1 LIISLDFHIILVKLK
16 KLFMQGI
23 FMSISNIRYDY
34 TKDEILA
41 LFDLP
46 FTELMDKARETHKHY
61 HSDNTVQLASLL
73 SIRTGY
79 CPENCKY
86 CPQSAHWAKETGVQK
101 ENLMQ
106 IDEVLAKAEQAKQA
120 GATRFCMGTAWR
132 EVKDGPEFDR
142 VLSMVRGIRD
152 MNMEACVTLGM
163 LNESQAQKL
172 AEAGLTAYNHN
183 IDTSPEYYDK
193 IITTRK
199 FQDRIETIENVR
211 KAGIS
216 VCCGGI
222 LGMGESLADR
232 ASMLC
237 VLSNM
242 NPHPES
248 VPINALVPAK
258 GTPLENQPMIDPI
271 EFIRMIAVSR
281 IVLPSSRI
289 RLSAGRKNLSKEAQ
303 MMALY
308 VGANSIFYGEKLLTT
323 ENNDALQDLAMI
335 KETGLNVEAC
345 QKSLTEKTLESA

>member
-1 LIISLDFHIILVKLK
+1 
-16 KLFMQGI
+16 
-23 FMSISNIRYDY
+23 MSALRYDY
-34 TKDEILA
+34 STDEILA
-41 LFDLP
+41 LYDLP
-46 FTELMDKARETHKHY
+46 FTELMDQARNIHKTY
-61 HSDNTVQLASLL
+61 HQDNSVQLASLL

-106 IDEVLAKAEQAKQA
+106 VDEVLGKAQQAKDA

-132 EVKDGPEFDR
+132 EVKEGPEFER
-142 VLSMVRGIRD
+142 VLTMVRGIKD
-152 MNMEACVTLGM
+152 LGMEACVTLGM
-163 LNESQAQKL
+163 LNEEQAQKL
-172 AEAGLTAYNHN
+172 ADAGVTAYNHN

-199 FQDRIETIENVR
+199 FEDRISTIENIR

-222 LGMGESLADR
+222 LGMGESLQDR
-232 ASMLC
+232 ASMLR

-242 NPHPES
+242 TPHPES

-258 GTPLENQPMIDPI
+258 GTPLENQKRIDPI
-271 EFIRMIAVSR
+271 EFIKTIAVAR
-281 IVLPSSRI
+281 IVMPKSRI

-323 ENNDALQDLAMI
+323 ENNDAAEDLEMI
-335 KETGLNVEAC
+335 KETGLKVEQAP
-345 QKSLTEKTLESA
+345 SHLHEEVA

>member
-1 LIISLDFHIILVKLK
+1 
-16 KLFMQGI
+16 
-23 FMSISNIRYDY
+23 MSVQNNYVNY
-34 TKDEILA
+34 NTDEIIA
-41 LFDLP
+41 LFNMPL
-46 FTELMDKARETHKHY
+46 TELIDIARRTHKNH

-86 CPQSAHWAKETGVQK
+86 CPQSAHWAKTTGVQK

-106 IDEVLAKAEQAKQA
+106 VTEVLSKANQAKQA

-132 EVKDGPEFDR
+132 EVKDGQEFDQ
-142 VLSMVRGIRD
+142 VLEMVQGIRD
-152 MNMEACVTLGM
+152 IGMEACVTLGM
-163 LNESQAQKL
+163 LTEQQAKKL
-172 AEAGLTAYNHN
+172 ADAGLTAYNHN

-199 FQDRIETIENVR
+199 FEDRINTINNVR

-222 LGMGESLADR
+222 IGMGESVTDR
-232 ASMLC
+232 ASMLSI
-237 VLSNM
+237 LNSM
-242 NPHPES
+242 SPHPES

-258 GTPLENQPMIDPI
+258 GTPLETQKPVDSI
-271 EFIRMIAVSR
+271 EFIRMIAVTR
-281 IVLPSSRI
+281 IVLPTSRI

-303 MMALY
+303 LMAMY

-323 ENNDALQDLAMI
+323 DNNDISEDLAMI
-335 KETGLNVEAC
+335 KEAGLKIEETAFV
-345 QKSLTEKTLESA
+345 

>member
-1 LIISLDFHIILVKLK
+1 
-16 KLFMQGI
+16 
-23 FMSISNIRYDY
+23 MSVDNLRPELRYNY
-34 TKDEILA
+34 TPDEVLA
-41 LFDLP
+41 LFNLP
-46 FTELMDKARETHKHY
+46 LTELMDTARQTHKEY

-106 IDEVLAKAEQAKQA
+106 VTEVLDKATQAKEA

-132 EVKDGPEFDR
+132 EVKDGEEFDR
-142 VLSMVRGIRD
+142 VLTMVRGIRD
-152 MNMEACVTLGM
+152 MGMEACVTLGM
-163 LNESQAQKL
+163 LTEEQAQKL
-172 AEAGLTAYNHN
+172 ADAGVTAYNHN

-199 FQDRIETIENVR
+199 FTDRINTIENVR

-222 LGMGESLADR
+222 IGMGESIADR

-237 VLSNM
+237 VLANM
-242 NPHPES
+242 TPHPES

-258 GTPLENQPMIDPI
+258 GTPLENQEPLDAI
-271 EFIRMIAVSR
+271 EFIKTVAVAR
-281 IVLPSSRI
+281 ILMPQARV

-323 ENNDALQDLAMI
+323 DNNDAAEDLAMI
-335 KETGLNVEAC
+335 KATGLKIEERVLEAV
-345 QKSLTEKTLESA
+345 

>member
-1 LIISLDFHIILVKLK
+1 
-16 KLFMQGI
+16 MQ
-23 FMSISNIRYDY
+23 RHDY
-34 TKDEILA
+34 TTQEILD
-41 LFDLP
+41 LFNLP
-46 FTELMDKARETHKHY
+46 LTELMDQARDTHKQH

-86 CPQSAHWAKETGVQK
+86 CPQSAHWAKKTGVQK

-106 IDEVLAKAEQAKQA
+106 VDEVLDKAQQAKTA

-132 EVKDGPEFDR
+132 EVKEGPEFDR
-142 VLSMVRGIRD
+142 VLTMVRGIKD
-152 MNMEACVTLGM
+152 MGMEACVTLGM
-163 LNESQAQKL
+163 LTEDQAKQL
-172 AEAGLTAYNHN
+172 ADAGVTAYNHN

-199 FQDRIETIENVR
+199 FQDRLDTIENVR

-222 LGMGESLADR
+222 LGMGESLEDR
-232 ASMLC
+232 ASMLQ
-237 VLSNM
+237 VLTKM
-242 NPHPES
+242 TPHPES

-258 GTPLENQPMIDPI
+258 GTPLEDRDPIDPI
-271 EFIRMIAVSR
+271 DFIKTIAVAR
-281 IVLPSSRI
+281 IVLPTSRI

-323 ENNDALQDLAMI
+323 ENNDAAQDLDMI
-335 KETGLNVEAC
+335 KETGLNVEEIS
-345 QKSLTEKTLESA
+345 KERVLEEVA

>member
-1 LIISLDFHIILVKLK
+1 
-16 KLFMQGI
+16 
-23 FMSISNIRYDY
+23 MSVQNIRHDY
-34 TKDEILA
+34 TPQQVLSYFNMP
-41 LFDLP
+41 L
-46 FTELMDKARETHKHY
+46 TELIDLARDTHKKY
-61 HSDNTVQLASLL
+61 HADNTVQLASLL

-106 IDEVLAKAEQAKQA
+106 VTEVLGKAAQAKEA

-132 EVKDGPEFDR
+132 EVKDGEEFDR
-142 VLSMVRGIRD
+142 VLTMIRGIKD
-152 MNMEACVTLGM
+152 MGMEACVTLGM
-163 LNESQAQKL
+163 LNETQAQQL

-199 FQDRIETIENVR
+199 FTDRINTIENVR

-222 LGMGESLADR
+222 IGMGESLNDR
-232 ASMLC
+232 ASMLS
-237 VLSNM
+237 VLANM

-258 GTPLENQPMIDPI
+258 GTPLESQEPLDPI
-271 EFIRMIAVSR
+271 EFIRTVAVAR
-281 IVLPSSRI
+281 IVMPTARI

-303 MMALY
+303 MLALY

-323 ENNDALQDLAMI
+323 ENNDIADDLAMI
-335 KETGLNVEAC
+335 SETGLRVEQA
-345 QKSLTEKTLESA
+345 QLEEAH

>member
-1 LIISLDFHIILVKLK
+1 MTEQD
-16 KLFMQGI
+16 
-23 FMSISNIRYDY
+23 IRNNH
-34 TKDEILA
+34 TTNEILA
-41 LFDLP
+41 YFNLP
-46 FTELMDKARETHKHY
+46 LTELMDQARDVHKKY

-86 CPQSAHWAKETGVQK
+86 CPQSAHWAKKTGVQK

-106 IDEVLAKAEQAKQA
+106 TTEVLDKAKQAKEA

-132 EVKDGPEFDR
+132 EVKEGEEFDR

-152 MNMEACVTLGM
+152 LGMEACVTLGM
-163 LNESQAQKL
+163 LNQDQAQKL
-172 AEAGLTAYNHN
+172 ADAGVTAYNHN
-183 IDTSPEYYDK
+183 IDTSPEHYDK

-199 FQDRIETIENVR
+199 FQDRLDTIENVR

-222 LGMGESLADR
+222 LGMGETLQDR
-232 ASMLC
+232 ASMLQ

-258 GTPLENQPMIDPI
+258 GTPLENQEPLDPI
-271 EFIRMIAVSR
+271 EFIRMIAVTR
-281 IVLPSSRI
+281 IILPKSRI

-323 ENNDALQDLAMI
+323 DNNDAAEDLKMIQDA
-335 KETGLNVEAC
+335 GLNVEQHPQAA
-345 QKSLTEKTLESA
+345 LMPEPA

>member
-1 LIISLDFHIILVKLK
+1 LVKLK

-23 FMSISNIRYDY
+23 FMPASQLRYNY
-34 TKDEILA
+34 TTDEILT

-46 FTELMDKARETHKHY
+46 LTELMDKARQTHTHH
-61 HSDNTVQLASLL
+61 HSDNSVQLASLL

-86 CPQSAHWAKETGVQK
+86 CPQSAHWAKKTGVQK

-106 IDEVLAKAEQAKQA
+106 VDEVLEKATQAKEA

-132 EVKDGPEFDR
+132 EVKEGAEFDR
-142 VLSMVRGIRD
+142 VLNMVRGIRD
-152 MNMEACVTLGM
+152 LGMEACVTLGM
-163 LNESQAQKL
+163 LNESQAHQL
-172 AEAGLTAYNHN
+172 ADAGVTAYNHN

-199 FQDRIETIENVR
+199 FEDRINTIENVR

-222 LGMGESLADR
+222 LGMGESLSDR
-232 ASMLC
+232 ASMLR

-258 GTPLENQPMIDPI
+258 GTPLENQPIIDPI
-271 EFIRMIAVSR
+271 EFIRMIAVAR
-281 IVLPSSRI
+281 IVLPTSRI

-323 ENNDALQDLAMI
+323 DNNDAAEDLAMI
-335 KETGLNVEAC
+335 KETGLNVEGM
-345 QKSLTEKTLESA
+345 KKESCKQEHIKQFEEVA

>member
-1 LIISLDFHIILVKLK
+1 
-16 KLFMQGI
+16 
-23 FMSISNIRYDY
+23 MSASTLCHDY
-34 TKDEILA
+34 TPEQVLA
-41 LFDLP
+41 LFNLP
-46 FTELMDKARETHKHY
+46 LTELIDTARETHKKY
-61 HSDNTVQLASLL
+61 HSDNSVQLASLL

-86 CPQSAHWAKETGVQK
+86 CPQSAHWAKTTGVQK

-106 IDEVLAKAEQAKQA
+106 VTEVLDKASEAKAA

-132 EVKDGPEFDR
+132 EVKDGEEFDR
-142 VLSMVRGIRD
+142 VLTMVRGIRD
-152 MNMEACVTLGM
+152 MGMEACVTLGM
-163 LNESQAQKL
+163 LNEHQAQQL
-172 AEAGLTAYNHN
+172 AQAGLTAYNHN

-199 FQDRIETIENVR
+199 FEDRINTIENVR

-222 LGMGESLADR
+222 IGMGESVSDR
-232 ASMLC
+232 ASMLS
-237 VLSNM
+237 VLANM

-258 GTPLENQPMIDPI
+258 GTPLESQELIDPI
-271 EFIRMIAVSR
+271 EFIRTVAVAR
-281 IVLPSSRI
+281 IVMPTSRI

-323 ENNDALQDLAMI
+323 QNNDIAEDLAMI
-335 KETGLNVEAC
+335 NETGLKVEKNILENAC
-345 QKSLTEKTLESA
+345 

>member
-1 LIISLDFHIILVKLK
+1 
-16 KLFMQGI
+16 
-23 FMSISNIRYDY
+23 MSSHDLNCDLHHTY
-34 TKDEILA
+34 TPDAVLA
-41 LFDLP
+41 LFNLP
-46 FTELMDKARETHKHY
+46 LTELIDKARETHKKH
-61 HSDNTVQLASLL
+61 HADNSVQLASLL

-106 IDEVLAKAEQAKQA
+106 VTEVLDKATQAKAA

-132 EVKDGPEFDR
+132 EVKDGNEFDS
-142 VLSMVRGIRD
+142 VLTMVRGIRD
-152 MNMEACVTLGM
+152 MGMEACVTLGM
-163 LNESQAQKL
+163 LNEHQAQQL

-199 FQDRIETIENVR
+199 FTDRINTIENVR

-222 LGMGESLADR
+222 IGMGESVSDR
-232 ASMLC
+232 ASMLS
-237 VLSNM
+237 VLANM
-242 NPHPES
+242 NPPPES

-258 GTPLENQPMIDPI
+258 GTPLEAQEPIDPI
-271 EFIRMIAVSR
+271 EFIRTVAVAR
-281 IVLPSSRI
+281 IIMPMSRI

-303 MMALY
+303 MLALY

-323 ENNDALQDLAMI
+323 DNNDAADDLAMI
-335 KETGLNVEAC
+335 KETGLRIESMALEAV
-345 QKSLTEKTLESA
+345 A

>member
-1 LIISLDFHIILVKLK
+1 
-16 KLFMQGI
+16 
-23 FMSISNIRYDY
+23 MSAPELHPELRYNY
-34 TKDEILA
+34 TPQEILA
-41 LFDLP
+41 LFHLP
-46 FTELMDKARETHKHY
+46 LTELMDKARHIHKTY
-61 HSDNTVQLASLL
+61 HTDNTVQLASLL

-106 IDEVLAKAEQAKQA
+106 ITDVLDKASQAKSA

-132 EVKDGPEFDR
+132 EVKDGDEFDS
-142 VLSMVRGIRD
+142 VLTMVRGIRD
-152 MNMEACVTLGM
+152 MGMEACVTLGM
-163 LNESQAQKL
+163 LTEQQAQKL
-172 AEAGLTAYNHN
+172 ADAGVTAYNHN

-199 FQDRIETIENVR
+199 FEDRIKTIENVR

-222 LGMGESLADR
+222 IGMGESITDR

-237 VLSNM
+237 VLANM
-242 NPHPES
+242 QPHPES

-258 GTPLENQPMIDPI
+258 GTPLENQEPLDPI
-271 EFIRMIAVSR
+271 EFIKTVAVTR
-281 IVLPSSRI
+281 IVMPTSRV

-323 ENNDALQDLAMI
+323 DNNDALEDLAMI
-335 KETGLNVEAC
+335 KATGLKVEA
-345 QKSLTEKTLESA
+345 LVLEGA

>member
-1 LIISLDFHIILVKLK
+1 
-16 KLFMQGI
+16 
-23 FMSISNIRYDY
+23 MSVQNIRHDY
-34 TKDEILA
+34 TSDEILA

-46 FTELMDKARETHKHY
+46 LTELMDKARQIHTHY

-86 CPQSAHWAKETGVQK
+86 CPQSAHWAKKTGVQK

-106 IDEVLAKAEQAKQA
+106 VTEVLEKASQAKSA

-132 EVKDGPEFDR
+132 EVKDGEEFDR
-142 VLSMVRGIRD
+142 VLTMVRGIRD
-152 MNMEACVTLGM
+152 MGMEACVTLGM
-163 LNESQAQKL
+163 LNETQAQKL
-172 AEAGLTAYNHN
+172 ADAGLTTYNHN

-199 FQDRIETIENVR
+199 FSDRINTIDNIR
-211 KAGIS
+211 KAGIT

-222 LGMGESLADR
+222 IGMGESITDR

-237 VLSNM
+237 VLANM

-248 VPINALVPAK
+248 VPINALVPAS
-258 GTPLENQPMIDPI
+258 GTPLENQEPLDPI
-271 EFIRMIAVSR
+271 EFIRMIAVTR
-281 IVLPSSRI
+281 IVLPKSRV

-323 ENNDALQDLAMI
+323 DNNDVADDLAMI
-335 KETGLNVEAC
+335 KATGLHVE
-345 QKSLTEKTLESA
+345 ERIPEYV

>member
-1 LIISLDFHIILVKLK
+1 
-16 KLFMQGI
+16 
-23 FMSISNIRYDY
+23 MSVHNLRHDY
-34 TKDEILA
+34 TPDEVLA
-41 LFDLP
+41 LFNMPL
-46 FTELMDKARETHKHY
+46 TELMDTARQTHKEY

-86 CPQSAHWAKETGVQK
+86 CPQSAHWAKETGVQA
-101 ENLMQ
+101 N
-106 IDEVLAKAEQAKQA
+106 QAKEA

-132 EVKDGPEFDR
+132 EVKDGEEFDR
-142 VLSMVRGIRD
+142 VLTMVRGIRD
-152 MNMEACVTLGM
+152 MGMESCVTLGM
-163 LNESQAQKL
+163 LTEEQAQKL
-172 AEAGLTAYNHN
+172 ADAGVTAYNHN

-199 FQDRIETIENVR
+199 FTDRINTIENVR

-222 LGMGESLADR
+222 IGMGESIADR

-237 VLSNM
+237 VLANM
-242 NPHPES
+242 TPHPES

-258 GTPLENQPMIDPI
+258 GTPLENQEPLDAI
-271 EFIRMIAVSR
+271 EFIKTVAVAR
-281 IVLPSSRI
+281 ILMPQARV

-323 ENNDALQDLAMI
+323 DNNDAAEDLAMI
-335 KETGLNVEAC
+335 KATGLKIEERVLEAV
-345 QKSLTEKTLESA
+345 

>member
-1 LIISLDFHIILVKLK
+1 
-16 KLFMQGI
+16 
-23 FMSISNIRYDY
+23 MSASTLRHDY
-34 TKDEILA
+34 TPDQVLA
-41 LFDLP
+41 LFNLP
-46 FTELMDKARETHKHY
+46 LTELIDTARETHKKY
-61 HSDNTVQLASLL
+61 HSDNSVQLASLL

-86 CPQSAHWAKETGVQK
+86 CPQSAHWAKTTGVQK

-106 IDEVLAKAEQAKQA
+106 VTEVLDKASKAKEA

-132 EVKDGPEFDR
+132 EVKDGEEFDR
-142 VLSMVRGIRD
+142 VLTMVRGIRG
-152 MNMEACVTLGM
+152 MGMEACVTLGM
-163 LNESQAQKL
+163 LNEHQANQL

-199 FQDRIETIENVR
+199 FEDRINTIENVR

-222 LGMGESLADR
+222 IGMGESVSDR
-232 ASMLC
+232 ASMLS
-237 VLSNM
+237 VLANM
-242 NPHPES
+242 KPHPES

-258 GTPLENQPMIDPI
+258 GTPLEAQELIDPI
-271 EFIRMIAVSR
+271 EFIRTVAVAR
-281 IVLPSSRI
+281 IVMPTSRI

-323 ENNDALQDLAMI
+323 ENNDIAEDLAMI
-335 KETGLNVEAC
+335 NETGLKVEKNTFEEAC
-345 QKSLTEKTLESA
+345 